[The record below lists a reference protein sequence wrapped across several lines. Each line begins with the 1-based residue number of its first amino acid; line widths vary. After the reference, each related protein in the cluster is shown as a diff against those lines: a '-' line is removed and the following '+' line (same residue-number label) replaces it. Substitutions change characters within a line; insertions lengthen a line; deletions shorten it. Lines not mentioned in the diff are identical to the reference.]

1 MAVFAL
7 SVPIYSA
14 RKNRTAVNKARI
26 ALDNSRLNAV
36 SARKQVLREVETT
49 YLDAYSAQAQ
59 YVSATEK
66 TRYAQQSYELTRE
79 QFNVGMKNTVEL
91 ITAQNELSAARQA
104 ELQAKY
110 TALMNRYILDI
121 YQGNHLL

>member
-1 MAVFAL
+1 ME
-7 SVPIYSA
+7 S
-14 RKNRTAVNKARI
+14 
-26 ALDNSRLNAV
+26 
-36 SARKQVLREVETT
+36 T

-79 QFNVGMKNTVEL
+79 QFNVGMRNTVEL
-91 ITAQNELSAARQA
+91 ITAQNEYSAARQA

-121 YQGNHLL
+121 YQGKHILSYHEE